1 MKFKEQREKRM
12 KNRTLEKWDTIKQ
25 TNICMMWEPGEEREK
40 GAEKVFE
47 EIMAEKFPSLLK
59 NINPLI
65 QEAHLTPNRIHT
77 RDLQIDE
84 SYKNTERQR
93 QGENLENSKKKT
105 TCYLQEHPNKINN
118 WLLNRNNGD
127 LKVVEEHVWNA
138 QSGEKTCQPRI
149 LYPAKLS
156 FKNECGIDICR

>member
-1 MKFKEQREKRM
+1 
-12 KNRTLEKWDTIKQ
+12 
-25 TNICMMWEPGEEREK
+25 
-40 GAEKVFE
+40 
-47 EIMAEKFPSLLK
+47 MAEKFPNLLK

-118 WLLNRNNGD
+118 
-127 LKVVEEHVWNA
+127 
-138 QSGEKTCQPRI
+138 
-149 LYPAKLS
+149 
-156 FKNECGIDICR
+156 